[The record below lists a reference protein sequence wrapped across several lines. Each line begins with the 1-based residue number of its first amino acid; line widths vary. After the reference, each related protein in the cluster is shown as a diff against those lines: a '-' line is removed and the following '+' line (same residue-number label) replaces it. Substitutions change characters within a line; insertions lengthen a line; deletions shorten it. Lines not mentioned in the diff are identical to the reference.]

1 MAKNFFPRFNGN
13 KVSSEQTL
21 VTQSAEETKI
31 KPEVEQKSN
40 SNQQNLQ
47 PRNSRI
53 KIIAKILAISIIPL
67 AVLTSTIST
76 YYNENQFFEQTYDNS
91 QVEESKP
98 HLILTILLICA
109 GTASGALTAL
119 LITRVLLSAETS
131 KKEVAKKQLVQ
142 KIKTLTKTID
152 RLRGETNPEDI
163 LQTAVEITRTAIE
176 CDRVIIYSLDKQSQ
190 GKVVTESVDSRFP
203 QALNSVIEDPCFNSH
218 YLDKYQNG
226 RVRAIN
232 DIERAELTPCHISQ
246 LKPLAVKA
254 SLVSSIIHQGQLRGL
269 LIAHHCAAPHN
280 WQESEIEMSVHI
292 AKQIGLV
299 LDHYSLLNE
308 LILLRKEKQTEINRI
323 ESLTNA
329 TRQIRASFS
338 EEAVFQTAVEEA
350 RKAIECDRVLVYSLD
365 KQSQGKVIAESV
377 DSRFPQ
383 SLGKVIDDPCFSRFY
398 IEKYKNGRVKA
409 TDDIYNANLTPC
421 HLAQLEPFAVKANL
435 VTPIVNHDKIFGLL
449 IAHQCSASHAWQPS
463 EIDALVQIANQT
475 GSTIDYLRQ
484 LLTSNN
490 LQQEKETE
498 IKRVHSLTNAVEKIC
513 TSVKPKDI
521 FQTGVEEAR
530 KALECDRVLV
540 YSLDEQSQGKVI
552 AESVEPQFPQAL
564 GAIVDDPCFSNY
576 YIEKYQNGRVK
587 ATDDIYRAGLTACHL
602 SQLEPFAVK
611 ANLVS
616 PIIHQN
622 KLIGLLIAHYCAA
635 PHNWQQ
641 SEIDVIVQISKQ
653 IGFAIESFNL
663 LTEVAQISQAFM
675 EQIPAVADFAQVAIA
690 NARQAQI
697 QVQQTSQTIKA
708 GCEVAN
714 QTVGDL
720 ADIQD
725 NIARTVNKI
734 KYLGKSSQKIS
745 QLVAVI
751 DNLATQ
757 INIQGMNILIRASQT
772 GKPADGSPTA
782 PLTETIESLREELAT
797 ATSEIQS
804 FVSKIETEVEEL
816 STTMKNKTEKVVRGA
831 DLVEETRQKL
841 NQIDT
846 VTDKMSVL
854 LGKIIN
860 AAAKGVQTSASNRQA
875 IIGQSNLLPQNRSQ
889 PDLVN
894 DSLNKLI
901 ETYLQVEN
909 SLPPQQEDSQDAAEE
924 LRDNH

>member
-1 MAKNFFPRFNGN
+1 MAKNFSPQCDGN
-13 KVSSEQTL
+13 KVASEKTL
-21 VTQSAEETKI
+21 FTQSAKETKTQL
-31 KPEVEQKSN
+31 EVEQKSN
-40 SNQQNLQ
+40 SNRQNLRQ
-47 PRNSRI
+47 RNTMM
-53 KIIAKILAISIIPL
+53 KIIAKILAISIIPI
-67 AVLTSTIST
+67 AVLTSAIST
-76 YYNENQFFEQTYDNS
+76 YYNETQWFEQTDDNS
-91 QVEESKP
+91 LVEEQQT
-98 HLILTILLICA
+98 HLLLTILLICT

-119 LITRVLLSAETS
+119 LMSQVLYSAETS
-131 KKEVAKKQLVQ
+131 KKEVAKKQLAQ
-142 KIKTLTKTID
+142 SIRILTETLD
-152 RLRGETNPEDI
+152 RLRSSTNPEDI

-190 GKVVTESVDSRFP
+190 GKVVAESVDSRFP
-203 QALNSVIEDPCFNSH
+203 QSLNSVIEDPCFNSH

-232 DIERAELTPCHISQ
+232 EIERSGLTPCHISQ

-254 SLVSSIIHQGQLRGL
+254 SLVSSIIHQGQLMGL
-269 LIAHHCAAPHN
+269 LIAHHCAAAHN
-280 WQESEIEMSVHI
+280 WQESEIEMSVQI
-292 AKQIGLV
+292 AKQVGLV
-299 LDHYSLLNE
+299 LDHHSLLKD

-323 ESLTNA
+323 ESLANA
-329 TRQIRASFS
+329 TQQIRASFS

-350 RKAIECDRVLVYSLD
+350 RKALECDRVIIYSLD
-365 KQSQGKVIAESV
+365 KQSQGKVVAESV

-383 SLGKVIDDPCFSRFY
+383 SLGEVIDDPCFSRFY
-398 IEKYKNGRVKA
+398 IEKYQNGRVKA
-409 TDDIYNANLTPC
+409 TDNIYNANLTPC

-435 VTPIVNHDKIFGLL
+435 VTPIINQGKIFGLL
-449 IAHQCSASHAWQPS
+449 IAHQCSAPHAWQQS

-475 GSTIDYLRQ
+475 ASTIDYLRQ
-484 LLTSNN
+484 LLTSNK
-490 LQQEKETE
+490 LKQEKETE
-498 IKRVHSLTNAVEKIC
+498 IKRVHSLTNAVERIR
-513 TSVKPKDI
+513 TSVKPEDI

-530 KALECDRVLV
+530 KAIAVDRVLV
-540 YSLDEQSQGKVI
+540 YSLDEQSQGKVV
-552 AESVEPQFPQAL
+552 AESVAPEFPRAL

-611 ANLVS
+611 ASLVT
-616 PIIHQN
+616 PIIHQGT
-622 KLIGLLIAHYCAA
+622 LIGLLIAHQCSA
-635 PHNWQQ
+635 PHAWQQ
-641 SEIDVIVQISKQ
+641 SEIDVMVQISKQ
-653 IGFAIESFNL
+653 IGFAIESFHL
-663 LTEVAQISQAFM
+663 LTEIAQISQAFI

-708 GCEVAN
+708 GCEVTN

-757 INIQGMNILIRASQT
+757 INIQGMNILIKASKT
-772 GKPADGSPTA
+772 GKPADGSRTA
-782 PLTETIESLREELAT
+782 PLTETMESLREELAT

-860 AAAKGVQTSASNRQA
+860 ATAKGVQTSASNRQA
-875 IIGQSNLLPQNRSQ
+875 IIGKSNLLPQNRSQ
-889 PDLVN
+889 SDVVN